1 MMRHAILVMFA
12 AGAAL
17 AAQDSLQLID
27 GRFVFGPK
35 IERHQKG
42 VVIHYPHG
50 DVVVPQALIKTCT
63 ALDAAANDA
72 SWTDE
77 EKAKLARGLVPFE
90 GSWIRQD
97 RRDAILAKRVEERA
111 ARIEEAKKRQK
122 WKDRYQTETAHFAF
136 EYTIDPDVMK
146 DLIEMMEVYYKAF
159 TKEWGIRKPSKMGKL
174 KVCFY
179 HDRDYYEQVTG
190 QTGGVIGY
198 FRFVEPLELAFFYD
212 RLDPDLTVD
221 VMFHE
226 TNHYLTHLI
235 DPKFKYPS
243 WVNESLAEY
252 YGASEW
258 DPDKKRMEIGL
269 LQEGRLA
276 VVQDEIKL
284 DHWQGLEELIRL
296 EHGAFNALHYA
307 WGWTFVHYLLSS
319 PRYEKSFKA
328 FYLALARDKSVER
341 ERWSYDM
348 KTVTP
353 DEQIRVLKKM
363 LGVDDLASLEKE
375 WHEYVKGLQVVS
387 RRGYEFAGKLALG
400 RGMPIKAQRFFK
412 TALDMGSKN
421 PMTHYGYAQALSQK
435 QKFAEA
441 VEQLEKAIEGDPL
454 NGLFYIRLAHAKGR
468 LPKADKK
475 EVERLR
481 DLAVEIEPDNYSVL
495 LESMYDF
502 GRLIS
507 IDGGR

>member
-1 MMRHAILVMFA
+1 MLRSIVLVVA
-12 AGAAL
+12 ASAAL
-17 AAQDSLQLID
+17 AAQDSLQLVD
-27 GRFVFGPK
+27 GRFVFGAK
-35 IERHQKG
+35 IERHEKG
-42 VVIHYPHG
+42 VVIHYQNG
-50 DVVVPQALIKTCT
+50 DVVVPQAMIKSCT
-63 ALDAAANDA
+63 ALDAGANDA
-72 SWTDE
+72 NWTDA
-77 EKAKLARGLVPFE
+77 EKAKLAQGLVLFE
-90 GSWIRQD
+90 DNWIRQD
-97 RRDAILAKRVEERA
+97 RRDAILRKRAGERA
-111 ARIEEAKKRQK
+111 ARIEEAKAHQEWRNCYK
-122 WKDRYQTETAHFAF
+122 TETAHFAF

-146 DLIEMMEVYYKAF
+146 DLIEMMEVYFKTF
-159 TKEWGIRKPSKMGKL
+159 TKEWGIKKPAKMGKL

-179 HDRDYYEQVTG
+179 HDADYYQQVTG

-198 FRFVEPLELAFFYD
+198 FRFVPPLELAFFYD
-212 RLDPDLTVD
+212 RLDPEMTVD

-258 DPDKKRMEIGL
+258 DPEKKSMQTGH

-296 EHGAFNALHYA
+296 EHGAFNAVHYA
-307 WGWTFVHYLLSS
+307 WGWTFVHYLLST
-319 PRYEKSFKA
+319 PRYEKRFKN
-328 FYLALARDKSVER
+328 FYLALARDPSVAR
-341 ERWSYDM
+341 ERWSFDM

-363 LGVDDLASLEKE
+363 LGVDDLAGLQQE
-375 WHEYVKGLQVVS
+375 WHAYVKGLQVVS
-387 RRGYEFAGKLALG
+387 HRGYEVAGNLALG

-412 TALDMGSKN
+412 TALEMGSKN
-421 PMTHYGYAQALSQK
+421 PMTHYGYARALSQK
-435 QKFAEA
+435 NEFAA
-441 VEQLEKAIEGDPL
+441 AAAQLELAIRGDPL

-468 LPKADKK
+468 LPNADKK
-475 EVERLR
+475 ELERLR
-481 DLAVEIEPDNYSVL
+481 DLAVEVEPDNYSVL